1 MIALQT
7 ITGALNI
14 VSIDPEKITAVILF
28 NNQEYN
34 LIYYY
39 DGFSICDIF
48 ADDEQTE
55 NNFNNEIFEI
65 MEVFQMMTITTKKT
79 KNNGLRPKTE
89 YSHYIEITDGQHTA
103 TFINNGESVLTLDNF
118 VSGQNP
124 CGSKFWMTK
133 ADHALHFNSAW
144 GTQKAIKQQKEAL
157 RKFID
162 MCMSIKIFFDDIDE
176 IVVYTV

>member
-79 KNNGLRPKTE
+79 KNYGLRPKTE

-103 TFINNGESVLTLDNF
+103 TFINNGESVLTLDHF

-124 CGSKFWMTK
+124 CGSKFWMSK
-133 ADHALHFNSAW
+133 ADHKLHHNSNW
-144 GTQKAIKQQKEAL
+144 GIKTSMKQQKEAL

-162 MCMSIKIFFDDIDE
+162 MCMSIRIFFDDIDE
-176 IVVYTV
+176 VVVYTV